1 MITATVPTQPAILAR
16 NQKSL
21 VADAAEA
28 SLAIKERTASISN
41 AGKLTHSMYSIRM
54 SLALAP
60 IASVSLKITYLL
72 EESNFAQVL

>member
-1 MITATVPTQPAILAR
+1 MITATVPTQLEILAR
-16 NQKSL
+16 NQISL

-54 SLALAP
+54 SLVLAS
-60 IASVSLKITYLL
+60 IASASLNSTNLP
-72 EESNFAQVL
+72 EESNFALVL

>member
-1 MITATVPTQPAILAR
+1 M
-16 NQKSL
+16 
-21 VADAAEA
+21 DAAEA
-28 SLAIKERTASISN
+28 PLAIKGRTASISN
-41 AGKLTHSMYSIRM
+41 AGKLTHSMYSIKM